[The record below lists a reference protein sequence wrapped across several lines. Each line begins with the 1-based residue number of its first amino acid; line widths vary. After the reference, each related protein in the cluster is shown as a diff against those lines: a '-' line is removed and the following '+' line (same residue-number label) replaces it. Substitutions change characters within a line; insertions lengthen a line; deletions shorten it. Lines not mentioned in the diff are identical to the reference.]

1 MFLLLLLYSQQ
12 RLLKIKRDIIV
23 VIVRIISVI
32 DVPIVG
38 VRDPATFT
46 EENNN
51 DGNGVGCI
59 TKRNAMEAK
68 ENEIGDRDKKATPI
82 NITQRK
88 REHERQDRV
97 NKMRDILQASER

>member
-1 MFLLLLLYSQQ
+1 M
-12 RLLKIKRDIIV
+12 
-23 VIVRIISVI
+23 
-32 DVPIVG
+32 
-38 VRDPATFT
+38 
-46 EENNN
+46 
-51 DGNGVGCI
+51 GCI

-97 NKMRDILQASER
+97 NKMREILQASER